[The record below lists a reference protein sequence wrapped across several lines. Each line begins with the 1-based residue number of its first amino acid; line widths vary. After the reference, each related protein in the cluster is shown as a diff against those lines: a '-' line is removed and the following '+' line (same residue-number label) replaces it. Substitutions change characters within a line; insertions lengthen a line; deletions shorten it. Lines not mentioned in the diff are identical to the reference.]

1 MVERRVQM
9 VESEKKNQLA
19 RALLSE
25 RLEQATYLKVI
36 ETIRKDDF

>member
-19 RALLSE
+19 HALLSE
-25 RLEQATYLKVI
+25 RLEQATYSKVI
-36 ETIRKDDF
+36 ETIRNDDF